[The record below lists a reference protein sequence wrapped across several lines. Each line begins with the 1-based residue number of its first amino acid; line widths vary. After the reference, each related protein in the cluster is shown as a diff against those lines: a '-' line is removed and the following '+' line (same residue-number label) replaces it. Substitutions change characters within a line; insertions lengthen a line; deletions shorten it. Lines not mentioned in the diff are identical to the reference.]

1 MTDEPA
7 EVQVIDETAVNAR
20 RYKALI
26 ITGILLP
33 LMLYPYLG
41 QLFLSYNIDYAYRIF
56 YSRIL
61 IWITL
66 GLMYLY
72 ARNGEAQDF
81 LLWPEKKYDAWFY
94 LKFVV
99 VLYIMVFM
107 SAMVSRIPYWLGLH
121 EDNAVMIKAAV
132 VMQRYPVLLVFSA
145 FTAGVTEEYIFRGYI
160 LSRLSLLFKSRH
172 WPVIVSALLFAS
184 VHLAYKTLHELLFV
198 FLFGLIVGYHYQ
210 KYRNLTV
217 LMIVHFLTDLI
228 AISLYRVHR

>member
-81 LLWPEKKYDAWFY
+81 LLWPEK
-94 LKFVV
+94 
-99 VLYIMVFM
+99 
-107 SAMVSRIPYWLGLH
+107 STTPG
-121 EDNAVMIKAAV
+121 
-132 VMQRYPVLLVFSA
+132 
-145 FTAGVTEEYIFRGYI
+145 FT
-160 LSRLSLLFKSRH
+160 
-172 WPVIVSALLFAS
+172 
-184 VHLAYKTLHELLFV
+184 
-198 FLFGLIVGYHYQ
+198 
-210 KYRNLTV
+210 
-217 LMIVHFLTDLI
+217 
-228 AISLYRVHR
+228 